1 MLRVRNASTP
11 LNIVINSSLFGLL
24 DNQWLLSLS
33 INAENVFSTSD
44 EIIHLCTL
52 RLEKVC
58 HDNKL
63 RLLFT
68 HMKVFLSSKGVDGP
82 FSIYIHSSIT

>member
-1 MLRVRNASTP
+1 MLQRNFISIHHF
-11 LNIVINSSLFGLL
+11 LGLL

-33 INAENVFSTSD
+33 INSENVFSTASD
-44 EIIHLCTL
+44 EIIHLCHNL

-63 RLLFT
+63 RFLFT